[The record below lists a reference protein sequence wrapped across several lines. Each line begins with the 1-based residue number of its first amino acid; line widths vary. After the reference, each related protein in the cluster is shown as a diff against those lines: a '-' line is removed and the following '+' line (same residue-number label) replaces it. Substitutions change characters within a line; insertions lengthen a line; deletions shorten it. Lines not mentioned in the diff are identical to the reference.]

1 MAEALSGRFVFKVAG
16 VLRTYRD
23 WRICPAV
30 FDELI
35 AFEPDIPQP
44 PHTPEQHAEI
54 EAWEARLQQLLRSQ
68 HASSNTG
75 G

>member
-1 MAEALSGRFVFKVAG
+1 MAEALSGRFVFRVAG

-23 WRICPAV
+23 WRECPAA

-35 AFEPDIPQP
+35 AFEPDISPP
-44 PHTPEQHAEI
+44 PHTPEQHAVI
-54 EAWEARLQQLLRSQ
+54 EAWEARLQQLLRSR